1 MKKIISGIVT
11 LTIIGSIMTACGKD
25 DETTK
30 ETDTAVTLEANEEI
44 KVTDTKEA
52 STETNEIEIDFDES
66 KTVSDTEKES
76 ENKSSENK
84 SEMETNEKGFVKT
97 LYAYFEALNES
108 DYEKALKYFYPTEI
122 VDGLIEVSEI
132 QNTDLTALVASDIE
146 AKSYEITNIE
156 IESEIFN
163 DDLNELSDTMNQ
175 MYYVVDTVKNYD
187 KDIDSMSEEELT
199 EIQNKIM
206 NIEENEV
213 EKKYTVTEGYDITVN
228 YLVDGEPDEDYF
240 YVFNVEGD
248 GWMLQNSMRK
258 YIKNSRQS
266 SANADSKT
274 IIIAYNTTLTELD
287 EMGANLS
294 GTFILCSDESKNYNV
309 PDDFSI
315 DEINEIV
322 GYYYT
327 FEEDCKYF
335 VIISN
340 GVCHY
345 CAVSAFE
352 DTVGTYPVSAIPKS
366 CNQGTLET
374 EEVPDISDYTFDEIY
389 ETAKNIVK

>member
-52 STETNEIEIDFDES
+52 STETNETETDSDENES
-66 KTVSDTEKES
+66 VS
-76 ENKSSENK
+76 ENEKDSEEEISVNK
-84 SEMETNEKGFVKT
+84 NKEGFVKT
-97 LYAYFEALNES
+97 LYEYFEALNKS
-108 DYEKALKYFYPTEI
+108 DYNDALKYFYPAEI
-122 VDGLIEVSEI
+122 IDGLIEVSEI

-146 AKSYEITNIE
+146 AKSYEITDIE
-156 IESEIFN
+156 IESEISK
-163 DDLNELSDTMNQ
+163 DDLKELSDTMNQ

-187 KDIDSMSEEELT
+187 KDIDLMSEEELT

-213 EKKYTVTEGYDITVN
+213 EKKYTVTEGYDVTVN
-228 YLVDGEPDEDYF
+228 YLVDGEPDKDYF
-240 YVFNVEGD
+240 YVFYVDGE

-274 IIIAYNTTLTELD
+274 IIIAYNTALTELD

-340 GVCHY
+340 GVCYY

-352 DTVGTYPVSAIPKS
+352 DTVGTYPVYTIPKS
-366 CNQGTLET
+366 CNQGALET
-374 EEVPDISDYTFDEIY
+374 EEVPDISDYTFDELY
-389 ETAKNIVK
+389 EISKEIVK

>member
-44 KVTDTKEA
+44 KVTDTKED
-52 STETNEIEIDFDES
+52 STETNEIDFDES

-84 SEMETNEKGFVKT
+84 SEIETNEKGFAKT

-108 DYEKALKYFYPTEI
+108 DYEKALKYFYPAEI

-132 QNTDLTALVASDIE
+132 QNTDLTALVASDVE
-146 AKSYEITNIE
+146 AKSYEITDIE

-213 EKKYTVTEGYDITVN
+213 EKKYTVTEGYDVTVN

-274 IIIAYNTTLTELD
+274 IIIAYNTALTELD
-287 EMGANLS
+287 EMDANLS

-327 FEEDCKYF
+327 FEEDCNYF

-345 CAVSAFE
+345 CAVSAFK
-352 DTVGTYPVSAIPKS
+352 DTVVTYPVSAIPKS

-374 EEVPDISDYTFDEIY
+374 EEVLDISDYTFDELY
-389 ETAKNIVK
+389 EISKEIVK

>member
-1 MKKIISGIVT
+1 MKKIICGIMT
-11 LTIIGSIMTACGKD
+11 MSLACSLMTACGKD

-30 ETDTAVTLEANEEI
+30 ETNTSITLEANEEI
-44 KVTDTKEA
+44 KVTDKKEA
-52 STETNEIEIDFDES
+52 STETNDVKKDSDES

-76 ENKSSENK
+76 ENKSSENT
-84 SEMETNEKGFVKT
+84 SEIETNEKGFEKT

-108 DYEKALKYFYPTEI
+108 DYEKALKYFYPAEI

-132 QNTDLTALVASDIE
+132 QNTDLTALVASDVE
-146 AKSYEITNIE
+146 AKSYEITDIE
-156 IESEIFN
+156 IESEIPK
-163 DDLNELSDTMNQ
+163 DDLKELSDTMNQ
-175 MYYVVDTVKNYD
+175 MYYTVDTVKNYD

-274 IIIAYNTTLTELD
+274 IIIAYNTALTELD